1 MLTPGTCSAK
11 AVTNAPAF
19 KSVANVLLKTTDIVI
34 GAPGLAEMVDGKMV
48 TSAGPHE
55 VNPMR

>member
-34 GAPGLAEMVDGKMV
+34 GAPGLAEMVDGEMG
-48 TSAGPHE
+48 TSGPHDDDP
-55 VNPMR
+55 VR